1 MVLPIFLRAL
11 NKTTYIQIHTTS
23 YLKQWLK
30 WSGARDNG
38 TYGIC
43 DQQRPKEQL
52 PACRHEANWPD
63 NEGNQ
68 TSISTRWFFF
78 FFFLGGGGGGVCGGG
93 RVYGPFKNISLIS
106 SQSLIKSELKPEFIK
121 SERKPENPGKMCRF
135 TSSCTQAK
143 SHPGLCSPFIHYVV
157 SIDSVSGQQ
166 KPWSDC
172 AYTEDRFSHR
182 VAHTM
187 C

>member
-1 MVLPIFLRAL
+1 MFVPNQVKFTHSICLSVTAGVGLLVLPIFLGAL

-30 WSGARDNG
+30 WSGTRDNG

-68 TSISTRWFFF
+68 TSSSTRWFFW
-78 FFFLGGGGGGVCGGG
+78 LGF
-93 RVYGPFKNISLIS
+93 YGPFKNISLIS
-106 SQSLIKSELKPEFIK
+106 SRSFIK
-121 SERKPENPGKMCRF
+121 SERKPEFIKAERKPENTEKK
-135 TSSCTQAK
+135 TSKKQ
-143 SHPGLCSPFIHYVV
+143 
-157 SIDSVSGQQ
+157 QQ
-166 KPWSDC
+166 KKKHLTFRKQNLGFPHVTRARLEPQRWE
-172 AYTEDRFSHR
+172 A
-182 VAHTM
+182 
-187 C
+187 

>member
-1 MVLPIFLRAL
+1 MVLPIFLGAL

-52 PACRHEANWPD
+52 PARRHEANWPD

-68 TSISTRWFFF
+68 TSSSTRRFFF
-78 FFFLGGGGGGVCGGG
+78 WSGF
-93 RVYGPFKNISLIS
+93 YGPFKNISLIS
-106 SQSLIKSELKPEFIK
+106 SRSFIKSERKPEFIK
-121 SERKPENPGKMCRF
+121 SERKPENPGK
-135 TSSCTQAK
+135 K
-143 SHPGLCSPFIHYVV
+143 STWP
-157 SIDSVSGQQ
+157 SVSRTGFLHVTRARLESQQ
-166 KPWSDC
+166 WE
-172 AYTEDRFSHR
+172 T
-182 VAHTM
+182 
-187 C
+187 